1 MDVTAIA
8 SLPCDEFIAHYGKPR
23 RSGRFKWGSG
33 DRPFQSLGIRGGR
46 KKSSSKSAKA
56 KEEPP
61 KKKTLSEM
69 SDAEIQQRIN
79 RLKLEQSL
87 KDLEKSMAAAPTKK
101 KKAIDWIGK
110 MGKNTLEKSIEN
122 IGTQALTYAI
132 GTALNKAAGKEIV
145 NPKKGQSDKK

>member
-33 DRPFQSLGIRGGR
+33 DRPFQSLGIRGRR
-46 KKSSSKSAKA
+46 KKTSKSSKA

-61 KKKTLSEM
+61 KKKSISEM

-87 KDLEKSMAAAPTKK
+87 KDLEKSMTAAPTRK

-132 GTALNKAAGKEIV
+132 GTAINNAAGKDIV
-145 NPKKGQSDKK
+145 NPKKGQKDK